1 MERKP
6 TQGFF
11 RATPL
16 ALPAIKLCGRG
27 RRRPRSVMKVLAIDI
42 GGTNVKLLASG
53 QREPRKFP
61 SGRKLTPKQMVN
73 QVRKLASDWPYDV
86 VSIGYPGRVHH
97 GRPTAEPRNLGPGWL
112 RFNFAAAFR
121 RPVKI
126 MNDAAMQAFGSYRGG
141 LMLFIGL
148 GTGLGS
154 AIIEENVVVPLE
166 LGEVPYGRGTY
177 EQYLGKGGLQRFG
190 KKKWQRYVE
199 DGVGRIMAAFRPDD
213 VVIGGGNVK
222 KLKALPPGCRAG
234 HNSFAFLG
242 GFRLWEEAWSTG
254 AGEPSPPKPR
264 LVSSHGKGRERAST
278 STSAPPRTSRRAR
291 SA

>member
-1 MERKP
+1 
-6 TQGFF
+6 
-11 RATPL
+11 
-16 ALPAIKLCGRG
+16 
-27 RRRPRSVMKVLAIDI
+27 MKVLAIDI

-61 SGRKLTPKQMVN
+61 SGRKLTPKQMVD

-97 GRPTAEPRNLGPGWL
+97 GRPTAEPRNLAPGWL

-126 MNDAAMQAFGSYRGG
+126 MNDAAMQACGSYRGG

-154 AIIEENVVVPLE
+154 AIIEENVIVPLE
-166 LGEVPYGRGTY
+166 LGQVPYGKGTY

-190 KKKWQRYVE
+190 KKKWQHYVE
-199 DGVGRIMAAFRPDD
+199 DGVTRIKAAFQPDD
-213 VVIGGGNVK
+213 LVIGGGNVK

-242 GFRLWEEAWSTG
+242 GFRLWDEAWSTG
-254 AGEPSPPKPR
+254 AGEPSPPKPQ
-264 LVSSHGKGRERAST
+264 LVPSRGKNRKRAST
-278 STSAPPRTSRRAR
+278 PSSASPSASRRAR

>member
-1 MERKP
+1 
-6 TQGFF
+6 
-11 RATPL
+11 
-16 ALPAIKLCGRG
+16 
-27 RRRPRSVMKVLAIDI
+27 MKVLAIDI
-42 GGTNVKLLASG
+42 GGTNVKVLVSG
-53 QREPRKFP
+53 QNEPRKFP
-61 SGRKLTPKQMVN
+61 SGRKLTPKQMVA
-73 QVRKLASDWPYDV
+73 QVKKLTSDWLYDV

-97 GRPTAEPRNLGPGWL
+97 GRPTADPGNLAQGWL

-121 RPVKI
+121 CPVKI

-141 LMLFIGL
+141 LMLFVGL

-166 LGEVPYGRGTY
+166 LGQVPYSKGTY
-177 EQYLGKGGLQRFG
+177 EQYLGAGGLKRFG
-190 KKKWQRYVE
+190 KKRWQRYVE
-199 DGVGRIMAAFRPDD
+199 DGVTRIIAALQPDD

-242 GFRLWEEAWSTG
+242 GFRLWDEAWSLRG
-254 AGEPSPPKPR
+254 RQPSPPKLK
-264 LVSSHGKGRERAST
+264 LVASHGKAAGRPPGS
-278 STSAPPRTSRRAR
+278 SAARSRRAH